1 MNAEKVKELKWIPVK
16 DWDSLS
22 CSYMGLSSYQVTKKD
37 FEDFVENLIRTTARN
52 LNIKYADLAPVIK
65 EENTAFYNYLNRI
78 FSPKYSYENDSLTLQ
93 QLKKMLWMP
102 DTTNVP
108 VTFNESSVDKIINE
122 FNSLSDDEKFQVL
135 KRLGKVSV
143 KVEVS

>member
-22 CSYMGLSSYQVTKKD
+22 RSGIGISSYQVTKKD
-37 FEDFVENLIRTTARN
+37 FEDFVENLIRIVARI

-65 EENTAFYNYLNRI
+65 EENAAFYNYLNRI
-78 FSPKYSYENDSLTLQ
+78 FSTKYSYENDSLTSQ

-108 VTFNESSVDKIINE
+108 VTFNESSVDKIIND